1 MPKGRL
7 TMAAAGVA
15 MLGVPGAPLLAQG
28 SLPDQLQVCAR
39 ISSKS
44 ARLECY
50 DSVAAAARQ
59 GTSASGFGASS
70 IREPQGTPPPPP
82 PPPGTAGAAGAAGA
96 AFGAEQL
103 PRAAGP
109 SRGDAQNEMEIAVT
123 SARDNGLDMW
133 QFTLADGAVWRMTE
147 RVANFRPPA
156 PNETVKLM
164 RGALGGYLLRVG
176 GQQSVR
182 VERVR

>member
-7 TMAAAGVA
+7 TMAAAMTA
-15 MLGVPGAPLLAQG
+15 TLAATEAPALAQG

-59 GTSASGFGASS
+59 GDVGSGSGAAPLPEPQTATPRPPAAAASS
-70 IREPQGTPPPPP
+70 
-82 PPPGTAGAAGAAGA
+82 
-96 AFGAEQL
+96 FGAEQL
-103 PRAAGP
+103 PRPAAASPGP
-109 SRGDAQNEMEIAVT
+109 AEPGEIEMAVT
-123 SARDNGLDMW
+123 SARDNGLNMW
-133 QFTLADGAVWRMTE
+133 QFTLSDGAVWRMTE

-156 PNETVKLM
+156 PNETVRIK
-164 RGALGGYLLRVG
+164 RGALGSYLMRVG
-176 GQQSVR
+176 QQSSVR

>member
-7 TMAAAGVA
+7 TTAVAMAAALVA
-15 MLGVPGAPLLAQG
+15 LDAPALAQG
-28 SLPDQLQVCAR
+28 NLPDQLQVCAR

-59 GTSASGFGASS
+59 DSVAPGALAPSSAPPAPGVPAPPATSS
-70 IREPQGTPPPPP
+70 
-82 PPPGTAGAAGAAGA
+82 
-96 AFGAEQL
+96 FGAEQIAR
-103 PRAAGP
+103 PIPASPA
-109 SRGDAQNEMEIAVT
+109 DAEPGEIEIAVV
-123 SARDNGLDMW
+123 SARDNGLNMW
-133 QFTLADGAVWRMTE
+133 QFSLSDGAIWRMTE

-156 PNETVKLM
+156 PNETVRIK

-176 GQQSVR
+176 QQASVR